1 MKRLY
6 DVTPLEYMMKGK
18 TIIVTGAASGIGA
31 ATAKLLTER
40 GASVIA
46 FDRNPVTEYCDQYIA
61 IDLSN
66 EASIVDAV
74 AQFDGKADALCNIA
88 GLPPTMPPEL
98 VLQVNVVGLQLFT
111 EQIIPKLNRGAA
123 IVNAAS
129 LAGAA
134 WRQTVEKSKTL
145 LEIRSMDA
153 VAAFIEAHGVTEDD
167 CYELSKEAVIV
178 WTMQCWSRW
187 KAQGIRMNAV
197 SPSATK
203 TPILQDFLETVAVRQ
218 KAKVAPIAGLPGPGS
233 AENIAPVIA
242 FLCSDDSRW
251 LNGIN
256 IIADGGLAAA
266 RIGQQMGF

>member
-1 MKRLY
+1 
-6 DVTPLEYMMKGK
+6 MMNGK
-18 TIIVTGAASGIGA
+18 TVIVTGAASGIGA

-46 FDRNPVTEYCDQYIA
+46 FDRHPVTENCEQYIA

-66 EASIVDAV
+66 EASIAAAV
-74 AQFDGKADALCNIA
+74 EEFDGKADALCNIA
-88 GLPPTMPPEL
+88 GVPPTVSPEL

-111 EQIIPKLNRGAA
+111 ELMIPKLNHGAA

-134 WRQTVEKSKTL
+134 WRTTIEKSKAL
-145 LEIRSMDA
+145 LTVRTMDG
-153 VAAFIEAHGVTEDD
+153 VAAFIAEHGVTQED

-178 WTMQCWSRW
+178 WTMQSWNRW
-187 KAQGIRMNAV
+187 QERGIRVNAF

-203 TPILQDFLETVAVRQ
+203 TPILNDFMETVAVRQ
-218 KAKVAPIAGLPGPGS
+218 QAKVEPMEGLPGPGS
-233 AENIAPVIA
+233 VEQIAPIVA

-251 LNGIN
+251 LNGTN
-256 IIADGGLAAA
+256 IIADGGLFAA
-266 RIGQQMGF
+266 RTGQLMGF